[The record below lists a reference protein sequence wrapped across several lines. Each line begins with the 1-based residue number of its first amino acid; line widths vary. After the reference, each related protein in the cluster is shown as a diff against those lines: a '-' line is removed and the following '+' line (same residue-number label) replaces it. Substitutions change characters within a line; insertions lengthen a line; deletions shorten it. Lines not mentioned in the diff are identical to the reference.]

1 MSIQRGTFD
10 IALYYADDDVK
21 RLTFTTEDAD
31 GNEVPYDLTVFDEI
45 RMQAKFFQSYEA
57 EALVTWTLGDGL
69 SIEGDG
75 NEVLEVDLTF
85 EKTKPLTGDQEYV
98 FDIRFLQGGELDT
111 LLEGTIKSNESVTT
125 R

>member
-45 RMQAKFFQSYEA
+45 RMQAKVFQSYEA
-57 EALVTWTLGDGL
+57 DALVTWTLGDGL
-69 SIEGDG
+69 SIEGNG
-75 NEVLEVDLTF
+75 NEVLEIDLTF
-85 EKTKPLTGDQEYV
+85 DKTKRLKGGQQYV

-111 LLEGTIKSNESVTT
+111 LLEGTIESNESVTT